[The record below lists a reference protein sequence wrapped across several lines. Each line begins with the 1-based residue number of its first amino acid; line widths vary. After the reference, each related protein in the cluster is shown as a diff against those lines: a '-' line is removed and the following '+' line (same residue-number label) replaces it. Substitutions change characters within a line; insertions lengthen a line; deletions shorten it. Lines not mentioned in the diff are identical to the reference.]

1 LSFGFFLVVIV
12 NCISREGNPGRERVG
27 IALFLFLVTQVKL
40 LMGIEPMTSSLPRM
54 CSTAEL
60 QEPFNALNLKD
71 QMKTKD
77 PETQASETAKGKE
90 PLAT

>member
-1 LSFGFFLVVIV
+1 
-12 NCISREGNPGRERVG
+12 
-27 IALFLFLVTQVKL
+27 
-40 LMGIEPMTSSLPRM
+40 
-54 CSTAEL
+54 
-60 QEPFNALNLKD
+60 LNFKD